1 MLHSISQQIWKT
13 AVATGLEKFSFHFNP
28 REGQAKECSNCCAVA
43 LILRASKVM
52 LISIKLGLSSMWM
65 ENFQVYRPD
74 LEKAEES
81 EVKLP
86 AFTRSCRKQGN
97 SRKTSTSSL
106 TMMKP
111 LTVWITANWK
121 ILKKRWDYQSTL
133 PVSWEICMWVKK
145 QQIELSME
153 QLTGS
158 KLGKE

>member
-1 MLHSISQQIWKT
+1 
-13 AVATGLEKFSFHFNP
+13 
-28 REGQAKECSNCCAVA
+28 
-43 LILRASKVM
+43 
-52 LISIKLGLSSMWM
+52 M

-111 LTVWITANWK
+111 LTVWITANCGNSE
-121 ILKKRWDYQSTL
+121 RDGNNGPPDL
-133 PVSWEICMWVKK
+133 PLEKPVYRS
-145 QQIELSME
+145 
-153 QLTGS
+153 GS
-158 KLGKE
+158 NS